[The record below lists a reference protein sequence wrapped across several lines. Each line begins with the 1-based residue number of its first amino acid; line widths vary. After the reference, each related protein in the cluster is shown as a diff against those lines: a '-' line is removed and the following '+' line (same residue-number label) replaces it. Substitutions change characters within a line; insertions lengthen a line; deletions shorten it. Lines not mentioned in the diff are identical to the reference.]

1 MNKHFNVGIPT
12 QDNIDYAFKNLL
24 FYLTASSK
32 LNLYKNDKEEFQKV
46 LLKVNK
52 ILEIYINKGK
62 LESISED
69 LLQDIKYDLIDLDAK
84 TQALKTYYAEWSL
97 LWLDALISLRQNT
110 IKKEKSS

>member
-69 LLQDIKYDLIDLDAK
+69 LLQDIKYDLIDLDVK

>member
-1 MNKHFNVGIPT
+1 MNKDFNVGIPT
-12 QDNIDYAFKNLL
+12 QDNIDCAFKNLL

-32 LNLYKNDKEEFQKV
+32 LNLYKSDKEEFQKV
-46 LLKVNK
+46 LIKVNK

-69 LLQDIKYDLIDLDAK
+69 LLQDIKYDLIDLDVK
-84 TQALKTYYAEWSL
+84 TQVLKTYYAEWSL